1 MIASHTVLECAMR
14 RSSSL
19 NRLLARSPALPEG
32 DQMESQRDDKA
43 RMMARHEMVMGL
55 IDNNARQLRCDNQR
69 HGVEIERKLAVRA
82 AALPGAPPSSLAVI
96 AECDQ
101 RLAVIDEEE
110 HRLAAERDWL
120 AATLAAFDAAADGLD
135 TKEDFN
141 G

>member
-1 MIASHTVLECAMR
+1 MR
-14 RSSSL
+14 CSSSL
-19 NRLLARSPALPEG
+19 NCLLARSLALPEG
-32 DQMESQRDDKA
+32 DEMESQRDDRA

-82 AALPGAPPSSLAVI
+82 AALPGAPSSSQAVI

-120 AATLAAFDAAADGLD
+120 TTTLAAFDAAADGSN

>member
-82 AALPGAPPSSLAVI
+82 AAMPGAPPSALAVI

-110 HRLAAERDWL
+110 HRLATERDWL
-120 AATLAAFDAAADGLD
+120 AATLAAFDAGADGLN

>member
-1 MIASHTVLECAMR
+1 MR
-14 RSSSL
+14 CSSSL
-19 NRLLARSPALPEG
+19 NCFMARSPALPEG
-32 DQMESQRDDKA
+32 DEMESQRDDKA
-43 RMMARHEMVMGL
+43 RMIGRHEMVMGL

-96 AECDQ
+96 AECDR

-120 AATLAAFDAAADGLD
+120 TATLAAFDAAADEPN
-135 TKEDFN
+135 TKEEFN

>member
-1 MIASHTVLECAMR
+1 MR
-14 RSSSL
+14 CSSSL
-19 NRLLARSPALPEG
+19 NCFLARRPALPEG
-32 DQMESQRDDKA
+32 GQMESQRDDKV
-43 RMMARHEMVMGL
+43 RMVARHEMVMGL
-55 IDNNARQLRCDNQR
+55 IDNNARQLRCDRQR

-82 AALPGAPPSSLAVI
+82 AALPGAPPSSQAAI

-120 AATLAAFDAAADGLD
+120 TATLAAFDAAADEPN
-135 TKEDFN
+135 TKEEFN

>member
-1 MIASHTVLECAMR
+1 MIASNAALECAMR
-14 RSSSL
+14 CSSL
-19 NRLLARSPALPEG
+19 LNCLLTRSLALPEG
-32 DQMESQRDDKA
+32 EQMESQRDDKA
-43 RMMARHEMVMGL
+43 RMKARHEMVMGL

-96 AECDQ
+96 EECDQ
-101 RLAVIDEEE
+101 RLAIIDDEER
-110 HRLAAERDWL
+110 RLGVERDWL
-120 AATLAAFDAAADGLD
+120 TTTLAAFDAAADEPD